1 MQKPT
6 ILIACNLS
14 PDGNVFTCLTH
25 SSSIAQA
32 KLCTENSFQNTKVT
46 RTFDMK
52 HTNLPDRNLQRII
65 EITEKR

>member
-6 ILIACNLS
+6 ILLAYNLS
-14 PDGNVFTCLTH
+14 PESNVFTCLTH
-25 SSSIAQA
+25 SSSIAT
-32 KLCTENSFQNTKVT
+32 KLCTENSFQNMKVT